1 MATQERTTRNVAWHA
16 LDPRQVA
23 ERLDTNLETG
33 LSSAQAGRRAIEYGR
48 NGLRPPPPVS
58 PWSLL
63 LEQFTDFIVLVLI
76 GAAIVSGVLALW
88 SGSYGDLINP
98 IAIVAIVI
106 LNAVLGFYQEYR

>member
-1 MATQERTTRNVAWHA
+1 MAIQEQTTRKVAWYA
-16 LDPRQVA
+16 LGPKETA
-23 ERLDTNLETG
+23 ERLATNLETG
-33 LSSAQAGRRAIEYGR
+33 LSSAEATRRAIQYGR
-48 NGLRPPPPVS
+48 NELRPPPPIS
-58 PWSLL
+58 PWALL
-63 LEQFTDFIVLVLI
+63 FEQFTDFIVLVLI